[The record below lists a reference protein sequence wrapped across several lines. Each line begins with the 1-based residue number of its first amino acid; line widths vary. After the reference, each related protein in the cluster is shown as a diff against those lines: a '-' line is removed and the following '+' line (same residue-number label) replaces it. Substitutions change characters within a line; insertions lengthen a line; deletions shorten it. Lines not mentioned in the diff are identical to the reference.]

1 MSDTIET
8 NSITSEYAVN
18 RMFEL
23 VLEGR
28 TGDGEYA
35 MLDNVIR
42 ARLLQ
47 TYDDGHLEATP
58 QAQTAD

>member
-1 MSDTIET
+1 MSDSTET
-8 NSITSEYAVN
+8 SSISSEYAVN

-28 TGDGEYA
+28 TSDDEYA
-35 MLDNVIR
+35 MLDHVIR

-58 QAQTAD
+58 RAQTAD